1 MFNLQNLMNQIMM
14 SKQPAQALLG
24 MLSPQQRQIFNQV
37 QSKPSSEQA
46 ELIAKMCNEKGISK
60 EQLIQLVGYFSG
72 NKN

>member
-1 MFNLQNLMNQIMM
+1 
-14 SKQPAQALLG
+14 

-37 QSKPSSEQA
+37 QNKPNSEQA